1 MSESTT
7 VASLPGAESF
17 LQKLGELEEKIRA
30 RAPGYES
37 LLYSIHKQLSAD
49 EQLVHMLSDEQIG
62 IVVAALTRRKNIVL
76 ADVGKKV
83 TKNTVIGG
91 KKLKDFTLEDLM

>member
-7 VASLPGAESF
+7 VAQLPGSASF
-17 LQKLGELEEKIRA
+17 LQKLGELEEKIRD

-37 LLYSIHKQLSAD
+37 LLYTIHKQLASD

-62 IVVAALTRRKNIVL
+62 VVVAALTRRKNIVL
-76 ADVGKKV
+76 AEAGKKV
-83 TKNTVIGG
+83 TKNTTIGG